1 MSKAAGKRRS
11 ASTTKQGPAN
21 SVSSNSSLV
30 KGKFLVDVSDF
41 TPGECVNCG
50 AAALGSHLLFCG
62 ERCRQIGELVR
73 YARRKI
79 AEGTFDRPDVAEAI
93 ASRRSQLIFGF
104 YDKRARKV
112 PDDIRLQLL
121 AKSGGICARCARPF
135 TPDGDARFTVQHS
148 TSESGVTLEAWCY
161 RCNMADSLSVLTVLT
176 PDEREFAAWFDLRVR
191 FPAPVVACDDPDNWP
206 VVYPGLMAAARAVR
220 KAQTRSSPYR
230 KRPRAARLTRARRA
244 LP

>member
-1 MSKAAGKRRS
+1 VRKAAEKRRS
-11 ASTTKQGPAN
+11 VSTTKQGATPTVG
-21 SVSSNSSLV
+21 SVSGLV
-30 KGKFLVDVSDF
+30 KGKFLVDVTDF

-50 AAALGSHLLFCG
+50 AAAVGNHLLFCG

-112 PDDIRLQLL
+112 PNDIRLQLL
-121 AKSGGICARCARPF
+121 AKSSGICARCGRPF

-148 TSESGVTLEAWCY
+148 ISESGVKLEAWCY
-161 RCNMADSLSVLTVLT
+161 RCNMAHSLSVLIELT

-191 FPAPVVACDDPDNWP
+191 FPTPVVACDDPDNWP
-206 VVYPGLMAAARAVR
+206 VVYPGLMAAARAVM
-220 KAQTRSSPYR
+220 KAQTCSSPY
-230 KRPRAARLTRARRA
+230 
-244 LP
+244 

>member
-1 MSKAAGKRRS
+1 MALRRS
-11 ASTTKQGPAN
+11 GVTCSSAGSDVGKSAS
-21 SVSSNSSLV
+21 
-30 KGKFLVDVSDF
+30 
-41 TPGECVNCG
+41 
-50 AAALGSHLLFCG
+50 LFA
-62 ERCRQIGELVR
+62 

-148 TSESGVTLEAWCY
+148 TSESGVTLGRGAI
-161 RCNMADSLSVLTVLT
+161 
-176 PDEREFAAWFDLRVR
+176 AAIWRIP
-191 FPAPVVACDDPDNWP
+191 FPCLQ
-206 VVYPGLMAAARAVR
+206 Y
-220 KAQTRSSPYR
+220 
-230 KRPRAARLTRARRA
+230 
-244 LP
+244 